1 LTNKYIIFLTHL
13 QIERSELQ
21 LLISFCWR
29 LKMKNTSVVILS
41 LWLLKLFD
49 DFVWSLQLLYYSLT
63 LSCN

>member
-1 LTNKYIIFLTHL
+1 VILTNKYIIFLTHL

-41 LWLLKLFD
+41 LWLLKLF
-49 DFVWSLQLLYYSLT
+49 
-63 LSCN
+63 